1 MKLLK
6 NTQCMEDK
14 RNPTIEGCRPDRIRT
29 LQLLHTANYQML
41 TNISYFTIHPCII
54 IKNIYIY
61 ILIRKTNAGGS
72 IRVAG
77 TGTVAWS
84 GGTEVVTIP

>member
-41 TNISYFTIHPCII
+41 TNISYFTIHP
-54 IKNIYIY
+54 YIY
-61 ILIRKTNAGGS
+61 RLIRKTNAGGS
-72 IRVAG
+72 TRVAG

-84 GGTEVVTIP
+84 GGTEVVTIR

>member
-1 MKLLK
+1 
-6 NTQCMEDK
+6 MEDK
-14 RNPTIEGCRPDRIRT
+14 RNPTIEGCRPDRTLT
-29 LQLLHTANYQML
+29 LQLLHTANYKML

-54 IKNIYIY
+54 IKNIYI
-61 ILIRKTNAGGS
+61 LIRKTNAGGS
-72 IRVAG
+72 TRVAG